1 MRLIA
6 AALLCA
12 GAAGLLPACSRD
24 ATPPAR
30 CERPLVVATYNIRF
44 DNPDDGVHRWSNR
57 EAVVG
62 AEARAFDADLIGFQE
77 VLPHQLDALERM
89 LTGYRREGEARDGPR
104 QGEASPLFYRSVR
117 FERLEGGTFWLSPT
131 PERARRAD
139 EQKPWGTWLNR
150 VASWAL
156 LRDRTAGGRRILV
169 VNTHFDHASETARQN
184 SAAQLVDFVKR
195 NPADAVV
202 VMGDLN
208 ARPGSE
214 PHRRLEAALRDA
226 ARAPAV
232 ALGKTRTT
240 VTRWTE
246 LGPPDH
252 HIDHI
257 FSTGARALRYEV
269 IDRRAEYQGA
279 SRYPSDH
286 LPVRAHLCLE

>member
-6 AALLCA
+6 AAVLCA
-12 GAAGLLPACSRD
+12 AAAGPLPACRRD
-24 ATPPAR
+24 AAPAAR
-30 CERPLVVATYNIRF
+30 CERPLMVATYNIRF

-62 AEARAFDADLIGFQE
+62 AEVRALDADLIGFQE

-89 LTGYRREGEARDGPR
+89 LAGYRREGEARDGPR
-104 QGEASPLFYRSVR
+104 QGEASPLFYRTER
-117 FERLEGGTFWLSPT
+117 FERLDGGTFWLSPT
-131 PERARRAD
+131 PERPRRAD

-156 LRDRTAGGRRILV
+156 LGDRTAGGRRILV

-184 SAAQLVDFVKR
+184 SAAQLVDFVQR
-195 NPADAVV
+195 HPAEAVV
-202 VMGDLN
+202 LMGDLN
-208 ARPGSE
+208 ARPDSE
-214 PHRRLEAALRDA
+214 PHRRLAAALRDA

-279 SRYPSDH
+279 ARYPSDH